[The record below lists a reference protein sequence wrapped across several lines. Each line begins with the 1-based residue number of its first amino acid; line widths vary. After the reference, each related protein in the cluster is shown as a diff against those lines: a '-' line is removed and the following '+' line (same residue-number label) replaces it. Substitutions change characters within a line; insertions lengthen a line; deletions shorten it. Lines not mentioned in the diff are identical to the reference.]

1 MKPFAY
7 ERARDVDHALSLAAA
22 APGARFL
29 AGGTN
34 LLDLMKLEIEQPPR
48 LIDVGRLPLAEIVE
62 TPGGGL
68 RIGALASNTAVASDP
83 RVRHRYPALAR
94 AILAG
99 GSVQL
104 RNKATVGGN
113 LVQRTRCPYF
123 LDAAKPCNKR
133 LPGSGCSAMEGLSKS
148 LALFGASEMCVAVS
162 PSDMSVALA
171 AFDAVAET
179 VRADGSVQR
188 RPVETLHRLPGE
200 TPQVDTDLA
209 PDELILAVELPPPP
223 EGGQAWRKVR
233 ARASYTGA
241 IASVAVAGDRVAL
254 GAVAAR
260 PWRARSAEAALAD
273 GASPAEAAAAE
284 LASAVGPEGRKSL
297 VRRVAVDAIGQARQ
311 GGKS

>member
-22 APGARFL
+22 GPGARFL

-48 LIDVGRLPLAEIVE
+48 LIDVGRLPLADIAE
-62 TPGGGL
+62 TTGGGL

-83 RVRHRYPALAR
+83 RVRRRYPALAR

-113 LVQRTRCPYF
+113 LMQRTRCPYF
-123 LDAAKPCNKR
+123 MDAAKPCNKR
-133 LPGSGCSAMEGLSKS
+133 LPGSGCSAMDGLSS
-148 LALFGASEMCVAVS
+148 TLALFGASEMCIAVS

-200 TPQVDTDLA
+200 APQVDTDLA

-241 IASVAVAGDRVAL
+241 LASVAVAGDRVAL

-260 PWRARSAEAALAD
+260 PWRARTAETALAD
-273 GASPAEAAAAE
+273 GASPAEAVEAE
-284 LASAVGPEGRKSL
+284 LASAEGQEGRKSL
-297 VRRVAVDAIGQARQ
+297 VRRLAADVIRQAR
-311 GGKS
+311 GGVGS

>member
-22 APGARFL
+22 NPGARFL

-34 LLDLMKLEIEQPPR
+34 LLDLMKLDIEQPPR
-48 LIDVGRLPLAEIVE
+48 LIDVGRLPLAGITE
-62 TPGGGL
+62 TASGGL

-83 RVRHRYPALAR
+83 RVRSRYPALAR

-104 RNKATVGGN
+104 RNKASVGGN

-123 LDAAKPCNKR
+123 MDAAKPCNKR
-133 LPGSGCSAMEGLSKS
+133 LPGSGCAAMEGLSRS

-179 VRADGSVQR
+179 VRADGSVTR

-209 PDELILAVELPPPP
+209 PDELVLAVELPPPP

-241 IASVAVAGDRVAL
+241 LASVAVAGGRVAL

-260 PWRARSAEAALAD
+260 PWRARAAEAALAG
-273 GASPAEAAAAE
+273 GATPGDAAAAE
-284 LASAVGPEGRKSL
+284 LAQAVGQEGHKAM
-297 VRRVAVDAIGQARQ
+297 VRRLAADVIREARE
-311 GGKS
+311 GVGS

>member
-22 APGARFL
+22 NPGARFL

-34 LLDLMKLEIEQPPR
+34 LLDLMKLDIEQPPR
-48 LIDVGRLPLAEIVE
+48 LIDVGRLPLAGITE
-62 TPGGGL
+62 TASGGL

-83 RVRHRYPALAR
+83 RVRSRYPALAR

-104 RNKATVGGN
+104 RNKASVGGN

-123 LDAAKPCNKR
+123 MDAAKPCNKQ
-133 LPGSGCSAMEGLSKS
+133 LPGSGCAAMEGLSRS

-179 VRADGSVQR
+179 VRADGSVTR

-209 PDELILAVELPPPP
+209 PDELVLAVELPPPP

-241 IASVAVAGDRVAL
+241 LASVAVAGGRVAL

-260 PWRARSAEAALAD
+260 PWRARAAEAALAG
-273 GASPAEAAAAE
+273 GATPGDAAAAE
-284 LASAVGPEGRKSL
+284 LAQAVGQEGHKAM
-297 VRRVAVDAIGQARQ
+297 VRRLAADVIREARE
-311 GGKS
+311 GVGS

>member
-297 VRRVAVDAIGQARQ
+297 VRRLAVDAIGQARQ
-311 GGKS
+311 GGES

>member
-297 VRRVAVDAIGQARQ
+297 VRRLAVDAIGQARQ

>member
-22 APGARFL
+22 SPGARFL

-48 LIDVGRLPLAEIVE
+48 LIDVGRLPLAGIAE
-62 TPGGGL
+62 TASGGL
-68 RIGALASNTAVASDP
+68 RIGALATNTAVASDL
-83 RVRHRYPALAR
+83 RVRQRYPALSR

-104 RNKATVGGN
+104 RNKASVGGN

-133 LPGSGCSAMEGLSKS
+133 LPGSGCSAMEGLSRS

-179 VRADGSVQR
+179 VRADGTVNR

-241 IASVAVAGDRVAL
+241 LASVAVAGDRVAL

-260 PWRARSAEAALAD
+260 PWRARAAEDALAG
-273 GASPAEAAAAE
+273 GATPAEAVAAE
-284 LASAVGPEGRKSL
+284 LSAAVGEEGRKSL
-297 VRRVAVDAIGQARQ
+297 VRRLAADVIREARE
-311 GGKS
+311 GVGS

>member
-311 GGKS
+311 GGES

>member
-1 MKPFAY
+1 MKPFTF
-7 ERARDVDHALSLAAA
+7 ERAATPAAAVAAA
-22 APGARFL
+22 ARQPGARFI

-48 LIDVGRLPLAEIVE
+48 LIDVGRLPLAGITE
-62 TPGGGL
+62 TASGGL

-83 RVRHRYPALAR
+83 RVRRRYPALAR

-104 RNKATVGGN
+104 RNKASVGGN

-123 LDAAKPCNKR
+123 MDAAKPCNKR
-133 LPGSGCSAMEGLSKS
+133 LPGSGCAAMEGLSRS

-179 VRADGSVQR
+179 VRADGSVTR

-209 PDELILAVELPPPP
+209 PDELVLAVELPPPP

-241 IASVAVAGDRVAL
+241 LASVAVAGGRVAL

-260 PWRARSAEAALAD
+260 PWRARAAEAALAG
-273 GASPAEAAAAE
+273 GATPGEAAAAE
-284 LASAVGPEGRKSL
+284 LAQAVGQEGRKAM
-297 VRRVAVDAIGQARQ
+297 VRRLAADVIREARE
-311 GGKS
+311 GVGS

>member
-83 RVRHRYPALAR
+83 RVRQRYPALAR

-297 VRRVAVDAIGQARQ
+297 VRRLAVDAIGQARQ
-311 GGKS
+311 GGES

>member
-68 RIGALASNTAVASDP
+68 RIGSLASNTAVASDS

-311 GGKS
+311 GGES

>member
-1 MKPFAY
+1 MKPFAF
-7 ERARDVDHALSLAAA
+7 ERARDVDHALSLAASS
-22 APGARFL
+22 PGARFL

-34 LLDLMKLEIEQPPR
+34 LLDLMKLEIEQPPH
-48 LIDVGRLPLAEIVE
+48 LIDVGRLPLAEISE
-62 TPGGGL
+62 TASGGL
-68 RIGALASNTAVASDP
+68 RIGALATNTAVASDP
-83 RVRHRYPALAR
+83 RVRRRYPALAR

-104 RNKATVGGN
+104 RNKASVGGN
-113 LVQRTRCPYF
+113 LMQRTRCPYF
-123 LDAAKPCNKR
+123 MDAAKPCNKR
-133 LPGSGCSAMEGLSKS
+133 LPGSGCSAMDGLSKS

-200 TPQVDTDLA
+200 APQVDTDLA

-223 EGGQAWRKVR
+223 PGRQVWRKVR

-260 PWRARSAEAALAD
+260 PWRARFTEAALAD
-273 GASPAEAAAAE
+273 GASPAEAAGAE
-284 LASAVGPEGRKSL
+284 LAHADGPESRKSL
-297 VRRVAVDAIGQARQ
+297 VRRLAADAIREAKEGAA
-311 GGKS
+311 S

>member
-22 APGARFL
+22 GPGARFL

-48 LIDVGRLPLAEIVE
+48 LIDVGRLPLADIAE
-62 TPGGGL
+62 TAGGGL

-83 RVRHRYPALAR
+83 RVRRRYPALAR

-113 LVQRTRCPYF
+113 LMQRTRCPYF
-123 LDAAKPCNKR
+123 MDAAKPCNKR
-133 LPGSGCSAMEGLSKS
+133 LPGSGCSAMDGLSS
-148 LALFGASEMCVAVS
+148 TLALFGASEMCIAVS
-162 PSDMSVALA
+162 PSDMSVALS

-200 TPQVDTDLA
+200 APQVDTDLA

-241 IASVAVAGDRVAL
+241 LASVAVAGDRVAL

-260 PWRARSAEAALAD
+260 PWRARAAETALAG
-273 GASPAEAAAAE
+273 GASPAEAVEAE
-284 LASAVGPEGRKSL
+284 LASAEGQEGRKSL
-297 VRRVAVDAIGQARQ
+297 VRRLAADVIRQAR
-311 GGKS
+311 GGVGS

>member
-7 ERARDVDHALSLAAA
+7 ERARDVDHALSLVAAS
-22 APGARFL
+22 PGARFL

-48 LIDVGRLPLAEIVE
+48 LIDVGRLRLADIAE
-62 TPGGGL
+62 TAGGGL

-83 RVRHRYPALAR
+83 RVRRRYPALAR

-113 LVQRTRCPYF
+113 LMQRTRCPYF
-123 LDAAKPCNKR
+123 MDAAKPCNKR
-133 LPGSGCSAMEGLSKS
+133 LPGSGCSAMDGLSS
-148 LALFGASEMCVAVS
+148 TLALFGASEMCIAVS

-188 RPVETLHRLPGE
+188 RPVETLHRLPDE
-200 TPQVDTDLA
+200 APQVDTDLA

-241 IASVAVAGDRVAL
+241 LASVAVAGDRVAL

-260 PWRARSAEAALAD
+260 PWRARTAETALAD
-273 GASPAEAAAAE
+273 GASPAEAVGAE
-284 LASAVGPEGRKSL
+284 LAAAVGQAGRKSL
-297 VRRVAVDAIGQARQ
+297 VRRLAADVIRQARE
-311 GGKS
+311 GVGS

>member
-22 APGARFL
+22 SPGARFL

-34 LLDLMKLEIEQPPR
+34 LLDLMKLEIEQPSQV
-48 LIDVGRLPLAEIVE
+48 IDVGRLPLAEISE
-62 TPGGGL
+62 TPSGGL
-68 RIGALASNTAVASDP
+68 RIGALATNTAVASDP
-83 RVRHRYPALAR
+83 RVRSRYPVLAR

-104 RNKATVGGN
+104 RNKASVGGN
-113 LVQRTRCPYF
+113 LMQRTRCPYF
-123 LDAAKPCNKR
+123 MDAAKPCNKR
-133 LPGSGCSAMEGLSKS
+133 LPGSGCSAMEGLARSF
-148 LALFGASEMCVAVS
+148 ALFGASEMCVAVS

-171 AFDAVAET
+171 ALDGVAET
-179 VRADGSVQR
+179 VRADGSVSR

-200 TPQVDTDLA
+200 APQIDTDLA

-241 IASVAVAGDRVAL
+241 IASVAVAGGQVAL

-260 PWRARSAEAALAD
+260 PWRARAAEEALAS
-273 GASPAEAAAAE
+273 GAAPSEAVASE
-284 LASAVGPEGRKSL
+284 LAHAAGEEGRKAL
-297 VRRVAVDAIGQARQ
+297 VRRLAADVIREARE
-311 GGKS
+311 GVGS